1 MSTPS
6 SDAITF
12 VLSEQESTVIFEQN
26 IIPAEFGGLEEN
38 VATLLPPSPPNILIV
53 GQTGA
58 GKTRAAPA
66 IKKAFE
72 SVAIRGK
79 HRRSRDSSVL
89 AEDIKEEQEG
99 PVLAHFVAD
108 TYKTYH
114 PAYATLSAAEQRD
127 HQPGRA
133 SAATGPDARRWLA
146 MAARYAVALRAD
158 VLLESACRYPDD
170 FASLAQTFHEG
181 GYRVEVVL
189 LAVPAGLS
197 RLGTLTRF
205 YRRRRPSEEA
215 AGAESSPPRQ
225 QGALL
230 QARLTPKK
238 VHDASYEGLL
248 YAAEFVDEASVVDQV
263 VVVRRD
269 NLVVYANEKEK
280 GERGRNDN
288 TGEQPGP
295 GTADALRRE
304 RRRPLLEGERDA
316 AADDLARLRSIER
329 GPSSE
334 LWTQLADVEALLE
347 PLLAET
353 ASVSGEEFPK
363 VRPLVLPSQ
372 TMSLLEQDGGY
383 VDLRLGT

>member
-38 VATLLPPSPPNILIV
+38 VATLLPPSPPNM

-72 SVAIRGK
+72 SVAIR
-79 HRRSRDSSVL
+79 
-89 AEDIKEEQEG
+89 EEQEG

-353 ASVSGEEFPK
+353 ASVSGEEFP
-363 VRPLVLPSQ
+363 R
-372 TMSLLEQDGGY
+372 
-383 VDLRLGT
+383 